1 MKNEATSEVLKSLC
15 HNLYVITLM
24 FFMSGLGDPFH
35 LKTLILFTSKPC
47 ESVVLDPRVLLGS
60 PCLYPIGYL
69 EYPEA
74 SLACEPNG
82 LCHSPP
88 RLENQCGSRNKNPV
102 GKKYRSD
109 VITFWLGR

>member
-60 PCLYPIGYL
+60 PWMYPIGYL
-69 EYPEA
+69 RYPEA
-74 SLACEPNG
+74 ILACEPNG
-82 LCHSPP
+82 LCQGDIFPP
-88 RLENQCGSRNKNPV
+88 ICWHLMFVDEKNCV
-102 GKKYRSD
+102 CSLYLTTNALS
-109 VITFWLGR
+109 